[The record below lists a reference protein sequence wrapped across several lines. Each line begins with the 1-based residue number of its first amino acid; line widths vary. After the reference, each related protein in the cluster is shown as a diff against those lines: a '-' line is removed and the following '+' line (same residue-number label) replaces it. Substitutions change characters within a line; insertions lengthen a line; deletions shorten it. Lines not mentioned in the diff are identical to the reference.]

1 MRRVALALNNPGEE
15 SREMSS
21 TASVA
26 KPALTTKAAEAAV
39 EAIVS
44 AASQEAAFSLALT
57 QDQKDIRDWVHGFAA
72 DVMRPAAHEWDEK
85 ESTPWPIIQEAA
97 KIGLY
102 GYEALAQFFAD
113 PSGLTL
119 PIVNEELFWGDA
131 GIGMAIMGTSLAVA
145 AIFGQ
150 GTGEQIG
157 QWIPR
162 CFGTPDDLKV
172 AAFCSSEPDA
182 GSDVSAIR
190 ANAKFDEAAG
200 EWVLNGQKA
209 WATNGGIADV
219 HVVIASVNRELGARG
234 HAAFVVPK
242 SEAKGIAEGSKIA
255 KHGLRASHTADIHL
269 DDCRIPA
276 DYVLGGR
283 ERLEERLARVRE
295 GKKGNTQAA
304 MQTFE
309 ASRPTVAAQALGI
322 ARAAY
327 EYALAYAKEREQFGR
342 KIVEN
347 QAIGFTL
354 ARMKTEI
361 DASRLLVWRASWM
374 GRNLVPFEAAEGSMS
389 KLKAGEVSVWVTE
402 RAIQIL
408 GGNGYTREFPVER
421 FHRDA
426 KIYDIF
432 EGTAEIQQM
441 VIARAISGMHI
452 R

>member
-1 MRRVALALNNPGEE
+1 
-15 SREMSS
+15 MSTT
-21 TASVA
+21 TAVPSSEA
-26 KPALTTKAAEAAV
+26 RTGAAEAAV
-39 EAIVS
+39 QAITSS
-44 AASQEAAFSLALT
+44 ANKEIAFSLALS

-72 DVMRPAAHEWDEK
+72 DVMRPAGHEWDEK
-85 ESTPWPIIQEAA
+85 EQTPWPIIQEAS

-102 GYEALAQFFAD
+102 GFEGLAQFFAD
-113 PSGLTL
+113 PTGLTL

-157 QWIPR
+157 EWIPR
-162 CFGTPDDLKV
+162 CFGTPEDLRV
-172 AAFCSSEPDA
+172 AAFCSSEPNA
-182 GSDVSAIR
+182 GSDVGAIR
-190 ANAKFDEAAG
+190 TNAKFDEAAG

-219 HVVIASVNRELGARG
+219 HVIIASVDRELGARG
-234 HAAFVVPK
+234 HAAFVVPM
-242 SEAKGIAEGSKIA
+242 SEAKGISQGAKVS
-255 KHGLRASHTADIHL
+255 KHGLRASHTADVHL

-276 DYVLGGR
+276 GYVLGGKDK
-283 ERLEERLARVRE
+283 LDERLARARE
-295 GKKGNTQAA
+295 GKRSKTQAA

-309 ASRPTVAAQALGI
+309 ASRPTVASQALGI
-322 ARAAY
+322 ARAGY
-327 EYALAYAKEREQFGR
+327 EYALDYSKEREQFGR

-347 QAIGFTL
+347 QAIAFTL
-354 ARMKTEI
+354 ARMKLEI
-361 DASRLLVWRASWM
+361 DATRLLVWRASWM
-374 GRNLVPFEAAEGSMS
+374 GRNQVPFENAEGSMS
-389 KLKAGEVSVWVTE
+389 KLKAGEVAVWVTE

-452 R
+452 S